1 MCLVVPG
8 RPAYRRGEVI
18 DAVVTCRRDDLRIR
32 LCSADGCREHGLEA
46 AGQLTPSLLVY
57 ARRPGRLKIE
67 LLSGL
72 SVLDSAEVLVLGE
85 GDGPIGFV
93 TVFHNH
99 QPVGELPS
107 GLYRRYWHI
116 LHVVRDEVGIAG
128 AGGVYK
134 LHLLEH
140 VRHPRV
146 RVGEHLSP
154 SLLAGWARLV
164 EDGYAFTEDGEL
176 LSGDVVGAVEE
187 VLRGFSSLAVEGVIE
202 VLTSPWAHPIQGFIV
217 RRFGMVDVVEE
228 ELAIGLRIT
237 REVMHTD
244 PSGVWTPEMSFVNEL
259 ADIYSSLGL
268 KYTVLD
274 ARHHMPSGAS
284 MHRAYIL
291 RRRSEISLLFR
302 DPDLSNSLSFNN
314 NHATAESAVRAV
326 YEMLLKA
333 LETAILSR
341 VEEPIVTA
349 ALDGENWILFSE
361 YPRNAAVMLD
371 AYYTY
376 LEKMQDAGII
386 ETMFPRDAAS
396 MAEEVISCV
405 RETSWLGSYRK
416 WCGEVG
422 GQCEL
427 WSRVGD
433 VYRALRESEASGRL
447 SEERV
452 RAARIGL
459 HHALDSDYWWAE
471 FWDPDYVRRWLDF
484 VLAVLGLRK
493 DSL

>member
-18 DAVVTCRRDDLRIR
+18 DAVVTCRRDDLRVRI
-32 LCSADGCREHGLEA
+32 CSADGCMEHGLEA
-46 AGQLTPSLLVY
+46 VGYLAPSILLY
-57 ARRPGRLKIE
+57 ARKPGRYKFE
-67 LLSGL
+67 LLSGS
-72 SVLDSAEVLVLGE
+72 SVLDSVNVIVLDDAINTV
-85 GDGPIGFV
+85 GFV

-116 LHVVRDEVGIAG
+116 LHVVRDEVGIVG
-128 AGGVYK
+128 AAGVYRF
-134 LHLLEH
+134 HLLEH
-140 VRHPRV
+140 MRHPRV

-164 EDGYAFTEDGEL
+164 EDGYVFTEDGGL
-176 LSGDVVGAVEE
+176 LGGDVVEVVEE
-187 VLRGFSSLAVEGVIE
+187 VLRGFSSLVAEGVIE
-202 VLTSPWAHPIQGFIV
+202 VLTSPWAHPIQGFII

-228 ELAIGLRIT
+228 ELAMGLRIT
-237 REVMHTD
+237 REVMRAE

-274 ARHHMPSGAS
+274 ARHHMPPAAS
-284 MHRAYIL
+284 VHRAYIL
-291 RRRSEISLLFR
+291 RRRGEISLLFR

-314 NHATAESAVRAV
+314 NHGKAEGAVRAV
-326 YEMLLKA
+326 YNMLLRA
-333 LETAILSR
+333 LESAISSDIER
-341 VEEPIVTA
+341 PIITA
-349 ALDGENWILFSE
+349 ALDGENWILFSR
-361 YPRNAAVMLD
+361 YPRNAALMLD

-376 LEKMQDAGII
+376 LERMQAAGII
-386 ETMFPRDAAS
+386 ETMFPKDAAAT
-396 MAEEVISCV
+396 AEETIGSVK
-405 RETSWLGSYRK
+405 ETSWLGGYRK
-416 WCGEVG
+416 WCGEIE

-433 VYRALRESEASGRL
+433 VYRALRAAESSGRI
-447 SEERV
+447 SERLL
-452 RAARIGL
+452 RAARVGL

-471 FWDPDYVRRWLDF
+471 FWDPDYVGKWLDF
-484 VLAVLGLRK
+484 VLGVLGLGK
-493 DSL
+493 DPL